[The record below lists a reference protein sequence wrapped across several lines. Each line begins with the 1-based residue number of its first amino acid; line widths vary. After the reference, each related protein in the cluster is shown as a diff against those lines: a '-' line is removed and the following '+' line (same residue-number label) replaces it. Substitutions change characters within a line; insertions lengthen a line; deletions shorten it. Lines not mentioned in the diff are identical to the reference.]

1 MSWRVVRFAQ
11 LEVDQLRSV
20 AFVASALQFGRTT
33 YVGAVPGDASR
44 TQHSYLWP
52 PYVIGGT
59 IIFLPC
65 SFFLLL
71 LLLSSFLFLA

>member
-44 TQHSYLWP
+44 TQHSYSTTFYCACVL
-52 PYVIGGT
+52 V
-59 IIFLPC
+59 
-65 SFFLLL
+65 LLL
-71 LLLSSFLFLA
+71 ILPFNGRFSR